1 MNLNDTVTSNDIC
14 EPKQDPIFIVANK
27 SKGTRQAAYCAQE
40 VLNKSR
46 IDAKWYAL
54 YTAPRAEKK
63 VEERLSAI
71 GVSCYLPEIKEM
83 KKWSDRVKTVET
95 PLFRSYIFVNCKS
108 SELLALNKIYG
119 VVRVVYYNGKPALIR
134 DYEIEQIR
142 EFLGKA
148 DNCELVSGDKVDIVC
163 GALASSKRMSGKII
177 RTKGKYLILIL
188 DQLGIKACVKRTDVI
203 KSAHAKA
210 VEGANAN

>member
-1 MNLNDTVTSNDIC
+1 MNLNDTVTSNNIC

-54 YTAPRAEKK
+54 YTAPRGEKK

-83 KKWSDRVKTVET
+83 RKWSDRVKTVET
-95 PLFRSYIFVNCKS
+95 PLFRSYIFVNCKI
-108 SELLALNKIYG
+108 SELLALNKIFG
-119 VVRVVYYNGKPALIR
+119 VVRVVYYNGKPAIVR
-134 DYEIEQIR
+134 DCEIEQIR
-142 EFLGKA
+142 EFIGRA
-148 DNCELVSGDKVDIVC
+148 DRCEIVKGDMVDIVC
-163 GALASSKRMSGKII
+163 GALAATKKIGGKII
-177 RTKGKYLILIL
+177 KSKGKYLLLIL
-188 DQLGIKACVKRTDVI
+188 DQLGIKACVKRSDVI
-203 KSAHAKA
+203 KRVKLVDSEVVK
-210 VEGANAN
+210 